1 MAKPVRTVRPTAGP
15 APGARPRK
23 LIIQIPCFNEED
35 SLPVSLAALPR
46 ALPGVDRVEW
56 LVISDG
62 SSDDTVAVARR
73 LGVDHVVDLKTNQG
87 LAKAF
92 MAGIEACLRLGAD
105 IIVNTDA
112 DNQYRA
118 DDIARLLEPI
128 LLHRAQIVVGARP
141 ITEINHFS
149 PVKKALQRLGSW
161 VVRAVSGTPI
171 EDAPSGFRAFSREA
185 AMRLNV
191 FNDHTY
197 TLETIIQAGRR
208 GIAIESV
215 PVRTNPQLRES
226 RLIRSIPEYV
236 RRSLVT
242 IFRIFLIYEP
252 LRSFSLLGALPFCLG
267 FLLGLRWIVL
277 FFEDPG
283 RSHVPSLILAA
294 VLLLM
299 GFLLWMLGLLGDV
312 LAANRRLLEDVQL
325 KLRRAQYDD
334 APGPGGP

>member
-1 MAKPVRTVRPTAGP
+1 MTDLAATVEP
-15 APGARPRK
+15 AREPGARPRK
-23 LIIQIPCFNEED
+23 LIIQIPCFNEQD
-35 SLPVSLAALPR
+35 SLPVTLAALPR
-46 ALPGVDRVEW
+46 ELPGVDRVEW
-56 LVISDG
+56 LIVNDG
-62 SSDDTVAVARR
+62 SSDDTIAVARR

-92 MAGIEACLRLGAD
+92 MAGIEACLKLGAD

-118 DDIARLLEPI
+118 DDIPKLLEPI
-128 LLHRAQIVVGARP
+128 LMHRAQIVVGARP
-141 ITEINHFS
+141 ISEINHFS
-149 PVKKALQRLGSW
+149 PIKKSLQRLGSW
-161 VVRAVSGTPI
+161 VVRTVSGTRI

-215 PVRTNPQLRES
+215 PIRTNPQLRES
-226 RLIRSIPEYV
+226 RLIRSIPEYI
-236 RRSLVT
+236 RRSLIT
-242 IFRIFLIYEP
+242 IFRIFLVYEP
-252 LRSFSLLGALPFCLG
+252 LRSFSLLGTVPFSIGVLIG
-267 FLLGLRWIVL
+267 VRWIVL
-277 FFEDPG
+277 YFEDPS

-299 GFLLWMLGLLGDV
+299 GCLLWTLGLLGDV
-312 LAANRRLLEDVQL
+312 LAANRRLLEDIQL

-334 APGPGGP
+334 AAGRDAS

>member
-1 MAKPVRTVRPTAGP
+1 MTDLAATVEP
-15 APGARPRK
+15 AREPGARPRK
-23 LIIQIPCFNEED
+23 LIIQIPCFNEQD
-35 SLPVSLAALPR
+35 SLPVTLAALPR
-46 ALPGVDRVEW
+46 ELPGMDRVEW
-56 LVISDG
+56 LIVNDG
-62 SSDDTVAVARR
+62 SSDDTIAVARR

-92 MAGIEACLRLGAD
+92 MAGIEACLKLGAD

-118 DDIARLLEPI
+118 DDIPKLLEPI
-128 LLHRAQIVVGARP
+128 LMHRAQIVVGARP
-141 ITEINHFS
+141 ISEINHFS
-149 PVKKALQRLGSW
+149 PIKKSLQRLGSW
-161 VVRAVSGTPI
+161 VVRTVSGTRI

-215 PVRTNPQLRES
+215 PIRTNPQLRES
-226 RLIRSIPEYV
+226 RLIRSIPEYI
-236 RRSLVT
+236 RRSLIT
-242 IFRIFLIYEP
+242 IFRIFLVYEP
-252 LRSFSLLGALPFCLG
+252 LRSFSLLGTVPFSIGVLIG
-267 FLLGLRWIVL
+267 VRWIVL
-277 FFEDPG
+277 YFEDPS

-299 GFLLWMLGLLGDV
+299 GCLLWTLGLLGDV
-312 LAANRRLLEDVQL
+312 LAANRRLLEDIQL

-334 APGPGGP
+334 AAGRDAS

>member
-1 MAKPVRTVRPTAGP
+1 MTDLAATAEP
-15 APGARPRK
+15 AREPGARPRK
-23 LIIQIPCFNEED
+23 LIIQIPCFNEQD
-35 SLPVSLAALPR
+35 SLPVTLAALPR
-46 ALPGVDRVEW
+46 ELPGMDRVEW
-56 LVISDG
+56 LIVNDG
-62 SSDDTVAVARR
+62 SSDDTIAVARR

-92 MAGIEACLRLGAD
+92 MAGIEACLKLGAD

-118 DDIARLLEPI
+118 DDIPKLLEPI
-128 LLHRAQIVVGARP
+128 LMHRAQIVVGARP
-141 ITEINHFS
+141 ISEINHFS
-149 PVKKALQRLGSW
+149 PIKKSLQRLGSW
-161 VVRAVSGTPI
+161 VVRTVSGTRI

-215 PVRTNPQLRES
+215 PIRTNPQLRES
-226 RLIRSIPEYV
+226 RLIRSIPEYI
-236 RRSLVT
+236 RRSLIT
-242 IFRIFLIYEP
+242 IFRIFLVYEP
-252 LRSFSLLGALPFCLG
+252 LRSFSLLGTVPFSIGVLIG
-267 FLLGLRWIVL
+267 VRWIVL
-277 FFEDPG
+277 YFEDPS

-299 GFLLWMLGLLGDV
+299 GCLLWTLGLLGDV
-312 LAANRRLLEDVQL
+312 LAANRRLLEDIQL

-334 APGPGGP
+334 AAGRDAS